1 MVPDMNEGW
10 LNQEYLIIFTESE
23 IESITERY
31 GLPNFL
37 PGYEVVGIRGW
48 DDLIVRDS
56 AGQTYTVPSVPLDTK
71 YLAPYSIP
79 AGNPEPEETL
89 SGKIKWYVQPIAFGG
104 DPDPGP
110 NLTWVTHEQHGQL
123 VIWWNKQYQA
133 LKSRRA
139 T

>member
-1 MVPDMNEGW
+1 MANEGW

-23 IESITERY
+23 IESTTQRY
-31 GLPNFL
+31 GLPTFL

-56 AGQTYTVPSVPLDTK
+56 LGQTYTVPSVPLDTK

-79 AGNPEPEETL
+79 AGNPEPEEELTD
-89 SGKIKWYVQPIAFGG
+89 KIKWYVKPLAFGG
-104 DPDPGP
+104 DPEQGP

-123 VIWWNKQYQA
+123 VVWWNNQYQA